1 MLHRLP
7 LLATLGAVGLLA
19 LAEGCNGAS
28 HADGS
33 PGGGSAVV
41 AANAARPS
49 FDPSAP
55 RRMHHPRP
63 RTRNGHRLRR
73 FLLEHAGPDD
83 AGEADANTPFGDF
96 WWIGATSTQTSAI
109 PNSGVRMEA
118 TVVTAPTGAAN
129 GCFSV
134 WTSDVLSNGMWG
146 QIGYSACDIPGEAFF
161 DLTAFFQV
169 WDLNV
174 GADGELL
181 VDQETND
188 ITPGLHAFAMY
199 VQSGTT
205 WAYAVD
211 GNVMGLVDMGSATG
225 DSPYGVATL
234 SEEGDGVAAA
244 FVPPNVDVPVAM
256 EVMAG
261 GTWGPATTAEVEN
274 TAGLSGVVG
283 QLQDSNLA
291 DDQIIIGGSSPTLAN
306 YVPLWSGTVTDGGI
320 STVSDAGAVSEPYV
334 SVACPT
340 ANATVGGKL
349 TMPISATS
357 PVGIAAVTV
366 SVDGEYDLDGG
377 SYQVL
382 CNLHAA
388 PYTCEWDTT
397 GESDGQYL
405 LNVAAIDDSGNT
417 TYEWVLVNVSQSA
430 SSPCPGPSDGG
441 TVDGGAGDA
450 GLDAG
455 SGGHD
460 ASVQDSGS
468 PTAGDG
474 GGEGGP
480 TMSPDGGGTGA
491 NGHGASGC
499 GCHAGDDRSSPVPA
513 ASAFALLLGLAVR
526 TRRRRS

>member
-19 LAEGCNGAS
+19 LAGGCNGAS

-41 AANAARPS
+41 AGNAARPS
-49 FDPSAP
+49 FDPSAS

-73 FLLEHAGPDD
+73 FLLDHAGPGD
-83 AGEADANTPFGDF
+83 AGEVDANTPFGDF

-109 PNSGVRMEA
+109 PNNGVRMEA
-118 TVVTAPTGAAN
+118 TVVTAPAGAAN

-134 WTSDVLSNGMWG
+134 WTSDVLSNNMWG

-244 FVPPNVDVPVAM
+244 FVPPSVEVPVAM
-256 EVMAG
+256 EIMAG

-283 QLQDSNLA
+283 QLQDSTLA
-291 DDQIIIGGSSPTLAN
+291 DDQIVIGGSSPTLAN
-306 YVPLWSGTVTDGGI
+306 YVPLWSGTVTDGGL
-320 STVSDAGAVSEPYV
+320 STVSEAGAVSEPYV

-357 PVGIAAVTV
+357 PAGIADVTV
-366 SVDGEYDLDGG
+366 SVDGENDLDGG

-382 CNLHAA
+382 CNLHTV
-388 PYTCEWDTT
+388 PYVCEWDTT
-397 GESDGQYL
+397 SESDGQYL
-405 LNVAAIDDSGNT
+405 LNVAATDDQGNT
-417 TYEWVLVNVSQSA
+417 TYEWVLVNVSQGA
-430 SSPCPGPSDGG
+430 SSPCSGPSDGG
-441 TVDGGAGDA
+441 AADGGAGDA

-468 PTAGDG
+468 PTTMDSGVEGDSTTYADG
-474 GGEGGP
+474 GVP
-480 TMSPDGGGTGA
+480 DNHSPQ
-491 NGHGASGC
+491 GC
-499 GCHAGDDRSSPVPA
+499 GCHAVDDRSSPA
-513 ASAFALLLGLAVR
+513 AAACALALLLGLAVR
-526 TRRRRS
+526 MRRRRS